1 MKAFQ
6 FDIDQ
11 LRDLIEVQQLT
22 QAQVAAIL
30 GCNRTTL
37 QRACYRYDLNTQ
49 RTGPRSGDK
58 HPEWKGG
65 RTLVGGYWYIY
76 QPDHPHRTKKNTVAE
91 HRLVME
97 AHLGR
102 YLLRTEVVHH
112 KNGDS
117 QDNRLE
123 NLEVFS
129 TNALHLKH
137 ELTGRIP
144 NWSAQGVEAM
154 AAGSR
159 KRRIQLQTAKRD
171 AQGRL
176 LSNDHFSSTNEHKV
190 LEVS

>member
-6 FDIDQ
+6 FDLDQ
-11 LRDLIEVQQLT
+11 LRELIEVQQLT
-22 QAQVAAIL
+22 QVQVAAII
-30 GCNRTTL
+30 GCNRSTL
-37 QRACYRYDLNTQ
+37 QRACYRYKLNTQ

-58 HPEWKGG
+58 HPDWKGG
-65 RTLVGGYWYIY
+65 RNLVGGYWYIY
-76 QPDHPHRTKKNTVAE
+76 QPYHPNRTKQNTVAE

-137 ELTGRIP
+137 ELSGRIP
-144 NWSAQGVEAM
+144 NWSPQGLEAM
-154 AAGSR
+154 AEGSR

-176 LSNDHFSSTNEHKV
+176 LSNDHSTSTDERKAPQ
-190 LEVS
+190 VS